1 MNPSI
6 QLAADVLRLVG
17 PTRIAVVGAPDE
29 ALITQLWLSGAAAR
43 GFGDADA
50 LIADGARFDALLLCD
65 AQLMAHSTAPAPL
78 LLRMRAAVDRYLL
91 LLPMQSRAALAQA
104 GAAGTARHWLG
115 SAVQAGWRRSPAGCQ
130 AGDYGAAND
139 PTLPALLLLERIDS
153 RAGETCSPPSL
164 PRQVRADFTFD
175 AGIEAEALRARYA
188 LAVPWVR
195 AGDTVVDCDCGPGE
209 GTALLAAQAAGAR
222 YIGVDADVQ
231 AIAYAQAQFRHCG
244 AEYHVA
250 DAASLAFLP
259 EASVDLIVAL
269 DSLGDPPRSRRLIDA
284 FARVLKPDGRIV
296 AGVRVKPADASPPN
310 WATLA
315 ACFDERFVIEKRYL
329 QHIPGSGP
337 APRAMR
343 VLQELPLAASAD
355 DADAWVIVAAANP
368 LRARAADYRHPAFDD
383 ARRVGARVADFGAW
397 YDNPWIYRS
406 LVQMGER
413 LTEPHAARALLL
425 DLLGSARQDSADFG
439 AAATVLTYAVMGGAD
454 RHDFA
459 DDLLSLATG
468 YVASTSDNPHVRR
481 WQISL
486 GYAAAMLALS
496 VGRRAVAADWFDRV
510 QRRDAVAEFSPLL
523 ATKTVAAGYW
533 AAMLALAD
541 RRGDAAREYLTRAV
555 AAGAAAL
562 RADPTEAIGDPAQP
576 LGFGFQELAE
586 VADMTSQCALALRHL
601 SRFNRAPGRFWAT
614 VDVRRF
620 GLSSWAQ
627 AVQRENQQLQQW
639 IAALQSMLAQ
649 TQTQRA
655 HPQPHAA

>member
-1 MNPSI
+1 MNSSI

-43 GFGDADA
+43 DFGDAEA
-50 LIADGARFDALLLCD
+50 LMADGARFDALLLCD
-65 AQLMAHSTAPAPL
+65 TQLLANSANPAPL
-78 LLRMRAAVDRYLL
+78 LSHVRTAIDRYLL
-91 LLPMQSRAALAQA
+91 LLPMQSRAALAH
-104 GAAGTARHWLG
+104 AGTAGSALHWLEA
-115 SAVQAGWRRSPAGCQ
+115 AVQAGWRRSPAGCRP
-130 AGDYGAAND
+130 GDYVAAND
-139 PTLPALLLLERIDS
+139 PTLPALLLLEKIDAS
-153 RAGETCSPPSL
+153 ARDSGAPPSPL
-164 PRQVRADFTFD
+164 PAGRADSTCD
-175 AGIEAEALRARYA
+175 TSPAAEGLRARYA

-195 AGDTVVDCDCGPGE
+195 AGDTVVDCGCGPGD
-209 GTALLAAQAAGAR
+209 GTALIAAQAAGVR
-222 YIGVDADVQ
+222 YVGVDADPQ
-231 AIAYAQAQFRHCG
+231 AIAYAREHFGHSG

-250 DAASLAFLP
+250 DPASLAFLP
-259 EASVDLIVAL
+259 DASVDFIVAI
-269 DSLGDPPRSRRLIDA
+269 DSLGDAARARTLVDA

-296 AGVRVKPADASPPN
+296 ASVCVRQSDATRPD
-310 WATLA
+310 WTGLA
-315 ACFDERFVIEKRYL
+315 ACFDERFVIEKRYV
-329 QHIPGSGP
+329 QHIIGSGRKS
-337 APRAMR
+337 RATR
-343 VLQELPLAASAD
+343 LLRELPLEASFD

-368 LRARAADYRHPAFDD
+368 LRAQAAAYRHPAFDD
-383 ARRVGARVADFGAW
+383 ARRAGACVADFGAW

-439 AAATVLTYAVMGGAD
+439 AAATVLTYAVMGGPD

-459 DDLLSLATG
+459 DDLLSLAAG
-468 YVASTSDNPHVRR
+468 YVTPTSGNPHVRR

-496 VGRRAVAADWFDRV
+496 VGRREVAGEWFDRV

-533 AAMLALAD
+533 AAMLSLAN
-541 RRGDAAREYLTRAV
+541 RRGEAAREYLSRAV

-562 RADPTEAIGDPAQP
+562 RADPTEAIGDPARP

-586 VADMTSQCALALRHL
+586 VADMTSQCGLALRHL
-601 SRFNRAPGRFWAT
+601 SDFERAPGRFWAA

-639 IAALQSMLAQ
+639 IGALQSMLAQ
-649 TQTQRA
+649 AQAQVQRL
-655 HPQPHAA
+655 QQQ